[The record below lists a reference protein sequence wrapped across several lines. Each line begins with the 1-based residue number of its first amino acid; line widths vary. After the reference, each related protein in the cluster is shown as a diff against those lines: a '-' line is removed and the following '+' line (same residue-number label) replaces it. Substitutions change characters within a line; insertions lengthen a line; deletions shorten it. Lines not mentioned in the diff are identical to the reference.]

1 MVDTPD
7 GYGPEQPTRRRRLN
21 PRATRLL
28 ALLIV
33 AGVVVALVIQN
44 SQQVTIRFLFITGR
58 IRLIWVLV
66 ICLVIGMAFG
76 FVAGNRVRRRRRRR
90 SAASD

>member
-1 MVDTPD
+1 MVDAPED
-7 GYGPEQPTRRRRLN
+7 FAQEQPTRGRRLN

-44 SQQVTIRFLFITGR
+44 SQRVTLRFLFITGHVG
-58 IRLIWVLV
+58 LIWVLLV
-66 ICLVIGMAFG
+66 CLVIGAAFG
-76 FVAGNRVRRRRRRR
+76 FVAGRRVRRRQRR
-90 SAASD
+90 

>member
-1 MVDTPD
+1 MVDTPV
-7 GYGPEQPTRRRRLN
+7 GAGEQPTRARRGLN

-33 AGVVVALVIQN
+33 VGVVVALVIQN
-44 SQQVTIRFLFITGR
+44 SQRVTIRFLFVTGHV
-58 IRLIWVLV
+58 RLIWVL
-66 ICLVIGMAFG
+66 LVALVVGAAFG
-76 FVAGNRVRRRRRRR
+76 FVSGRRVRRRRRRR

>member
-1 MVDTPD
+1 MVDAPED
-7 GYGPEQPTRRRRLN
+7 LGPEQPTSGRRLN
-21 PRATRLL
+21 PRAARLL

-44 SQQVTIRFLFITGR
+44 SQQVTLRFLFITGHV
-58 IRLIWVLV
+58 RLIWVL
-66 ICLVIGMAFG
+66 LVSVVVGAAFG
-76 FVAGNRVRRRRRRR
+76 FVSGRRVRRRRRRR

>member
-1 MVDTPD
+1 MVDAPV
-7 GYGPEQPTRRRRLN
+7 GAGEQPTRARRLN

-44 SQQVTIRFLFITGR
+44 SQRVTIRFLFITGHV
-58 IRLIWVLV
+58 RLIWVL
-66 ICLVIGMAFG
+66 LVTLVVGAAFG
-76 FVAGNRVRRRRRRR
+76 FVSGRRVRRRRRRR
-90 SAASD
+90 SGSD